1 MAGKV
6 LFYGDRM
13 TDSMKRTIEE
23 TNRRREIQAKYNE
36 EHGIMPKSVYKS
48 YEQVMSATRVA
59 DIKAEKWGKGRSTS
73 INESN
78 WKKLSPLEKEE
89 MLDRFEKEMLEC
101 ARKLEFERAAELRDE
116 IDHLTGK
123 KKFAWSNA

>member
-1 MAGKV
+1 
-6 LFYGDRM
+6 
-13 TDSMKRTIEE
+13 
-23 TNRRREIQAKYNE
+23 RRKIQTKYNE
-36 EHGIMPKSVYKS
+36 EHSIIAKSVYKS

-73 INESN
+73 ISETN

-116 IDHLTGK
+116 MDRLTGK
-123 KKFAWSNA
+123 KKFVWS